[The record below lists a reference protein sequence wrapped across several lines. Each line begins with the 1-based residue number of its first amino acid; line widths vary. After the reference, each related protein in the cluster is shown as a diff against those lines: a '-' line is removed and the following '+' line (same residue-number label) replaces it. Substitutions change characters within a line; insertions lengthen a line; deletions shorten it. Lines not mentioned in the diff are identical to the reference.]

1 MRGSCRGAYGR
12 RRASPHEGRVIWVS
26 RSVVPTQSNQ
36 GQAAEPVYRVLVSLN
51 SQSDLAYGV
60 AEPLRPRM
68 IVDADI
74 MGEKRRIYEW
84 ILEPLYSVTGKIVG

>member
-1 MRGSCRGAYGR
+1 
-12 RRASPHEGRVIWVS
+12 
-26 RSVVPTQSNQ
+26 
-36 GQAAEPVYRVLVSLN
+36 
-51 SQSDLAYGV
+51 
-60 AEPLRPRM
+60 M